1 MIRLRR
7 ETRSF
12 KAHAINSLILAIELF
27 NRPHSTLRSEA
38 VLFFLQYS
46 FEMLLKALIFQSR
59 GRISDRGSPITYR
72 FDKCVGIA
80 RSELGILSEDEAN
93 SLSILDGFRDCAMH
107 NLLDISEG
115 CLYLQAQ
122 AAVTIFNYILE
133 RKFEENLSSYL
144 PERILPI
151 STNPP
156 EEIQLFM
163 DQEFSYISSLIM
175 PGKRRGAEA
184 RARIRSYLIMESVLE
199 GINTQ
204 PTERQTK
211 QALLRIRKK
220 ENWKSVFPG
229 VSTLRLDT
237 SGRGLTHS
245 VIITR
250 EKTATPVYIV
260 HEGEEVNNAAIVRE
274 VNLIDRY
281 SMGLFNLADK
291 LGLGRNKTLALI
303 RHLNL
308 QNNSEYFKEFKHGAM
323 HYKGYT
329 PKALEFLKETKDS
342 LSDRGIDKIWQ
353 ASSLRRRISKQK
365 EE

>member
-1 MIRLRR
+1 MTKLRR

-27 NRPHSTLRSEA
+27 NRPHSVLRSEA
-38 VLFFLQYS
+38 VLFFLQHS
-46 FEMLLKALIFQSR
+46 FEMLLKALNFQSR
-59 GRISDRGSPITYR
+59 GRINDRGSPITYR
-72 FDKCVGIA
+72 FDKCVAIA

-133 RKFEENLSSYL
+133 RKFEENLSNYL

-204 PTERQTK
+204 PSEGQTK
-211 QALLRIRKK
+211 QALLRLRKK

-245 VIITR
+245 VKITT
-250 EKTATPVYIV
+250 EKTAAPVYV
-260 HEGEEVNNAAIVRE
+260 AREGEEVDDPAIIRE

-281 SMGLFNLADK
+281 SMGLFELSDK
-291 LGLGRNKTLALI
+291 LDLGRNKTLALI
-303 RHLNL
+303 QHLNL
-308 QNNSEYFKEFKHGAM
+308 QNDSECFKEFKHKTLK
-323 HYKGYT
+323 YKGYS
-329 PKALEFLKETKDS
+329 PKALEILKETKDS
-342 LSDRGIDKIWQ
+342 LSEEGIEKIWQ
-353 ASSLRRRISKQK
+353 ASYLRRRISKQK
-365 EE
+365 DE